1 MKYSAENPLRL
12 IELFAGIGSQTQA
25 LKNIGVPHKV
35 VAISEIDKYAIQS
48 YEAMHGK
55 VNNLGDIRA
64 IKALPDAD
72 LWTYSFPC
80 QDISVAGKGAGI
92 KEGTRSGLL
101 FEVERLLNVA
111 SGNGTLPKY
120 LLLENVKNLVSKKFK
135 ADFDRWLSFLSSLG
149 YTNYWQ
155 IFNAKDYGIPQN
167 RERVFCVSIRGE
179 HSPFV
184 FPEKQELKLRL
195 RDMIDAVVDEKYY
208 LKESTIRCILNS
220 HYNSRRDSIKKE
232 DAVAN
237 TLCARDWKGPQ
248 CVQVG
253 EVVGEK
259 WDKMHDISRR
269 VYEPDGLSPTVHCQ
283 QGGNTELKI
292 AENFVFGGLQA
303 HQMPRTD
310 GVSPALT
317 EAMGKG
323 GGQTPVIID
332 TNQVAAERFFK
343 QAVETVLE
351 NECEVGDTVDAFNKK
366 VNRSGVCPT
375 ITTRPEGFKTA
386 ILPIVEGK
394 GDEPVIAAMRGRNP
408 DNPSDRTPGAPT
420 EQRLEVNK
428 QGISNALTSVQKD
441 NLVVEKGDYVS
452 RRYGEF
458 IEEKGYIP
466 EMFVAYN
473 KTEVD
478 DIAPTLTGQCCC
490 ATGSSAILK
499 MDSPIAHAVRVGGH
513 GSVDKHAWDTIMVDS
528 DEPKILAPNNW
539 GHKAG
544 DGTATRERKETGIVP
559 ALQANAGQTQQ
570 SYLKVKVATKQ
581 GYDEAREGDYVNI
594 TFPSSNTKRGRVGKG
609 VAQTLTCG
617 DGNAVVTENVRIR
630 KLTPRECL
638 RLMGWKDEQIDKI
651 QAAKVS
657 GTQQYRQAGNG
668 IVVQVLE
675 AIFKALFFGEI

>member
-1 MKYSAENPLRL
+1 MEYTEQNPLRL

-48 YEAMHGK
+48 YEAIHGK

-64 IKALPDAD
+64 IEALPDAD
-72 LWTYSFPC
+72 FWTYSFPC

-101 FEVERLLNVA
+101 FEVERLLIQA
-111 SGNGTLPKY
+111 AEDGTLPKY

-155 IFNAKDYGIPQN
+155 ILNAKDYGIPQN
-167 RERVFCVSIRGE
+167 RERVFCVSIRGD
-179 HSPFV
+179 HTPFV

-195 RDMIDAVVDEKYY
+195 RDMIDEVVDEKYY
-208 LKESTIRCILNS
+208 LKESTIRSIINS
-220 HYNSRRDSIKKE
+220 TFNSRRDSIKSG
-232 DAVAN
+232 DGVAN
-237 TLCARDWKGPQ
+237 TLMARDWKGPQ

-269 VYEPDGLSPTVHCQ
+269 VYEPSGISPTVHCQ

-292 AENFVFGGLQA
+292 AENFVLGGLQA
-303 HQMPRTD
+303 HQTPRTD
-310 GVSPALT
+310 GISPALT

-332 TNQVAAERFFK
+332 TKKTDDERFFK
-343 QAVETVLE
+343 QAVETVME
-351 NECEVGDTVDAFNKK
+351 NECGVGDTVDAFNKK

-386 ILPIVEGK
+386 ILPIVEDK
-394 GDEPVIAAMRGRNP
+394 SDNPVIVAMRGRNP
-408 DNPSDRTPGAPT
+408 DNPSDRTAGAPL
-420 EQRLEVNK
+420 EQRLEVNGK
-428 QGISNALTSVQKD
+428 GLCNALTSVQKD
-441 NLVVEKGDYVS
+441 NLVLEQGKGSKEYVA
-452 RRYGEF
+452 RRYKEF

-473 KTEVD
+473 KMEVD
-478 DIAPTLTGQCCC
+478 DIAPTLTGQCSS
-490 ATGSSAILK
+490 ASGSSAVL
-499 MDSPIAHAVRVGGH
+499 MMEEPI
-513 GSVDKHAWDTIMVDS
+513 
-528 DEPKILAPNNW
+528 
-539 GHKAG
+539 
-544 DGTATRERKETGIVP
+544 
-559 ALQANAGQTQQ
+559 Q
-570 SYLKVKVATKQ
+570 VKVATKQ
-581 GYDEAREGDYVNI
+581 GYEEAEKGDFVNI
-594 TFPSSNTKRGRVGKG
+594 TYPGSKTKRGRVGKG
-609 VAQTLTCG
+609 IAQTLTCG
-617 DGNAVVTENVRIR
+617 DGNAVITENIRIR

-638 RLMGWKDEQIDKI
+638 RLMGWHDEQIDKI
-651 QAAKVS
+651 QAAKIS

-675 AIFKALFFGEI
+675 FIFKALFFC

>member
-1 MKYSAENPLRL
+1 MEYTEQNPLRL

-48 YEAMHGK
+48 YEAIHGK

-64 IKALPDAD
+64 IEALPDAD
-72 LWTYSFPC
+72 FWTYSFPC

-101 FEVERLLNVA
+101 FEVERLLIRA
-111 SGNGTLPKY
+111 AEDGTLPKY

-155 IFNAKDYGIPQN
+155 ILNAKDYGIPQN
-167 RERVFCVSIRGE
+167 RERVFCVSIRGD
-179 HSPFV
+179 HTPFV

-195 RDMIDAVVDEKYY
+195 RDMIDEVVDEKYY
-208 LKESTIRCILNS
+208 LKESTIRSIINS
-220 HYNSRRDSIKKE
+220 TFNSRRDSIKSG
-232 DAVAN
+232 DGVAN
-237 TLCARDWKGPQ
+237 TLMARDWKGPQ

-269 VYEPDGLSPTVHCQ
+269 VYEPSGISPTVHCQ

-292 AENFVFGGLQA
+292 AENFVLGGLQA
-303 HQMPRTD
+303 HQTPRTD
-310 GVSPALT
+310 GISPALT

-332 TNQVAAERFFK
+332 TKKTDDKRFFK
-343 QAVETVLE
+343 QAVETVME
-351 NECEVGDTVDAFNKK
+351 NECGVGDTVDAFNKK

-386 ILPIVEGK
+386 ILPIVEDK
-394 GDEPVIAAMRGRNP
+394 SDNPVIVAMRGRNP
-408 DNPSDRTPGAPT
+408 DNPSDRTAGAPL
-420 EQRLEVNK
+420 EQRLEVNGK
-428 QGISNALTSVQKD
+428 GLCNALTSVQKD
-441 NLVVEKGDYVS
+441 NLVLEQGKGSKEYVA
-452 RRYGEF
+452 RRYKEF

-473 KTEVD
+473 KMEVD
-478 DIAPTLTGQCCC
+478 DIAPTLTGQCSS
-490 ATGSSAILK
+490 ASGSSAVL
-499 MDSPIAHAVRVGGH
+499 MMEEPI
-513 GSVDKHAWDTIMVDS
+513 
-528 DEPKILAPNNW
+528 
-539 GHKAG
+539 
-544 DGTATRERKETGIVP
+544 
-559 ALQANAGQTQQ
+559 Q
-570 SYLKVKVATKQ
+570 VKVATKQ
-581 GYDEAREGDYVNI
+581 GYEEAEKGDFVNI
-594 TFPSSNTKRGRVGKG
+594 TYPGSKTKRGSVGKG
-609 VAQTLTCG
+609 IAQTLTCG
-617 DGNAVVTENVRIR
+617 DGNAVITENIRIR

-638 RLMGWKDEQIDKI
+638 RLMGWHDEQIDKI
-651 QAAKVS
+651 QAAKIS

-675 AIFKALFFGEI
+675 FIFKALFFC

>member
-1 MKYSAENPLRL
+1 MEYSAENPLRI

-64 IKALPDAD
+64 IVALPDAD

-111 SGNGTLPKY
+111 NESGTLPKY

-155 IFNAKDYGIPQN
+155 ILNAKDYGIPQN

-179 HSPFV
+179 HAPYK

-208 LKESTIRCILNS
+208 LKESTIRSIINS
-220 HYNSRRDSIKKE
+220 SFNSRRDSIKTG
-232 DAVAN
+232 DQVAN
-237 TLCARDWKGPQ
+237 TLMARDWKGPQ

-269 VYEPDGLSPTVHCQ
+269 VYEPDGISPTVHCQ

-292 AENFVFGGLQA
+292 AENFVLGGLQA
-303 HQMPRTD
+303 HQTPRTD
-310 GVSPALT
+310 GISPALT

-332 TNQVAAERFFK
+332 TNETTERFFK
-343 QAVETVLE
+343 QAVETILE

-366 VNRSGVCPT
+366 INRSGVCPT

-386 ILPIVEGK
+386 ILPIVE
-394 GDEPVIAAMRGRNP
+394 DRTDDPVIAAMRGRNP
-408 DNPSDRTPGAPT
+408 ENPSDRTAGAPT
-420 EQRLEVNK
+420 EQRLEVNEK
-428 QGISNALTSVQKD
+428 GLCNALTSVQKD
-441 NLVVEKGDYVS
+441 NLVLEQKKGSKEYVA
-452 RRYGEF
+452 RRYREF
-458 IEEKGYIP
+458 IEKHGYMP
-466 EMFVAYN
+466 KNFVAYN
-473 KTEVD
+473 KMEVD
-478 DIAPTLTGQCCC
+478 DIAPTLTGQCSCPS
-490 ATGSSAILK
+490 GSSAVL
-499 MDSPIAHAVRVGGH
+499 M
-513 GSVDKHAWDTIMVDS
+513 ME
-528 DEPKILAPNNW
+528 EP
-539 GHKAG
+539 
-544 DGTATRERKETGIVP
+544 V
-559 ALQANAGQTQQ
+559 Q
-570 SYLKVKVATKQ
+570 VKVATKQ
-581 GYDEAREGDYVNI
+581 GYEEAERGDFVNI
-594 TFPSSNTKRGRVGKG
+594 TYPGSKTKRGRVGKG
-609 VAQTLTCG
+609 IAHTLTCG
-617 DGNAVVTENVRIR
+617 DGNAVITENIRIR

-638 RLMGWKDEQIDKI
+638 RLMGWIDEQIDKI
-651 QAAKVS
+651 QAAKIS

-675 AIFKALFFGEI
+675 AIFKALFFGAR